1 MCLSVKTGAF
11 ASPLSSKHQRRRTC
25 FVF

>member
-1 MCLSVKTGAF
+1 MCLSVKTVGF
-11 ASPLSSKHQRRRTC
+11 ASPLSSKDQRRRTC